1 MMNFDG
7 RKRGTTVC
15 VWREREEAVCGK
27 KERGKWENGLMGKI
41 GIFGVCGK
49 K

>member
-1 MMNFDG
+1 MG
-7 RKRGTTVC
+7 
-15 VWREREEAVCGK
+15 EREEQLFVCGEKEKRLCVGRK
-27 KERGKWENGLMGKI
+27 KEENGLMGKI